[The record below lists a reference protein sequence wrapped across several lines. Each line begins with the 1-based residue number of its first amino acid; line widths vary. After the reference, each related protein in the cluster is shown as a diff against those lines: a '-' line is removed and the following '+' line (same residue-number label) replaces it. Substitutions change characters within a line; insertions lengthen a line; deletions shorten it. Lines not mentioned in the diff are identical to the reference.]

1 MSPVHAIIHE
11 KIPEIARI
19 AARHRVRRLG
29 IFGSA
34 ATGDRFDPASSD
46 IDFVVEFEP
55 MTPVEHA
62 RAYFGLAEDLTRAF
76 GREVD
81 LVELSAVR
89 NPIFRRAVEETCREV
104 YAVA

>member
-1 MSPVHAIIHE
+1 MHPLICE
-11 KIPEIARI
+11 KISEIACV
-19 AARHRVRRLG
+19 ARRRRVRRLG

-34 ATGDRFDPASSD
+34 TTDRFDPAASD

-55 MTPVEHA
+55 MTPAEHA
-62 RAYFGLAEDLTRAF
+62 EAYFGLAEDLARVF

-81 LVELSAVR
+81 LVELSAVQ
-89 NPIFRRAVEETCREV
+89 NPIFRRSVEETRRDI